1 MKRVHALTQ
10 DRPARRGAGPNE
22 VRDDMLAGLDG
33 DRGAL
38 EERVYTALRQ
48 KILARELAPGTVLT
62 IRQVAHALEVSSTPV
77 RDALRRLQ
85 AEALVRERGR
95 LGAEVVGLNAHD
107 IIDLFGARAALETYA
122 ARIIALRRPVD
133 ALARMRQ
140 IEEQFPQ
147 TFVGTHYTD
156 YERFAALDVQFHLLI
171 IDAAE
176 NDRLRQMYQSLH
188 VHIHLARIYQREVEQ
203 RALANHKEH
212 VAIVEA
218 LDQGNP
224 EVMAQAVTAHIVNV
238 RDHVLRMMASMGS
251 DYVI

>member
-1 MKRVHALTQ
+1 
-10 DRPARRGAGPNE
+10 
-22 VRDDMLAGLDG
+22 
-33 DRGAL
+33 
-38 EERVYTALRQ
+38 
-48 KILARELAPGTVLT
+48 
-62 IRQVAHALEVSSTPV
+62 
-77 RDALRRLQ
+77 
-85 AEALVRERGR
+85 
-95 LGAEVVGLNAHD
+95 
-107 IIDLFGARAALETYA
+107 
-122 ARIIALRRPVD
+122 
-133 ALARMRQ
+133 MRQ

-147 TFVGTHYTD
+147 TFEGAHYTD
-156 YERFAALDVQFHLLI
+156 YERFAALDVRFHLLI

-203 RALANHKEH
+203 RALANHREH

-238 RDHVLRMMASMGS
+238 RDHVLRMMAPMGA